1 MKEEG
6 GPIFVALHDSNVP
19 RAVNH
24 AGRARSDVTC
34 FKEILFLRQ
43 VWCCSHVA
51 EVFWFVISSC
61 LLDIE
66 FKIGR

>member
-34 FKEILFLRQ
+34 FKEISFLRQ
-43 VWCCSHVA
+43 VWCCSM
-51 EVFWFVISSC
+51 
-61 LLDIE
+61 LLRYS
-66 FKIGR
+66 GL